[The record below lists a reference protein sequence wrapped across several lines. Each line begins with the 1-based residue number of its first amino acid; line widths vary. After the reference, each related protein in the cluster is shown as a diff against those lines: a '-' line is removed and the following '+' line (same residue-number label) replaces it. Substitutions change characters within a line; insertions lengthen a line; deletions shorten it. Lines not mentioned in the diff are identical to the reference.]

1 MVTAVTIHFV
11 TIKGYGTGTMEQEFR
26 LDCFVPYRLMVAAEK
41 VSLGFS
47 VTYKHQFGMSRPEWR
62 VLASLAQ
69 LQRATAKDIAAHSS
83 MHKTK
88 VSRAVFELEKRK
100 WLLRKLDEA
109 DRRMEHLSLT
119 KAGTAVHAKLVVH
132 ANAYQAKLLALLG
145 ATSSDQLLTMLNK
158 LDGLHVGHGPDGN

>member
-1 MVTAVTIHFV
+1 MGQSFKLEKFI
-11 TIKGYGTGTMEQEFR
+11 
-26 LDCFVPYRLMVAAEK
+26 PYRLMVAAET
-41 VSLGFS
+41 VSMGFS
-47 VTYKHQFGMSRPEWR
+47 VTYKEQFGMSRPEWR

-100 WLLRKLDEA
+100 WLLRKLDET

-119 KAGTAVHAKLVVH
+119 KAGVAVHAKLVVH
-132 ANAYQAKLLALLG
+132 ATAYQAKLLALLG
-145 ATSSDQLLTMLNK
+145 VKTSDQLLTMLNK
-158 LDGLHVGHGPDGN
+158 LEGLHADHW

>member
-1 MVTAVTIHFV
+1 
-11 TIKGYGTGTMEQEFR
+11 MEQEFR
-26 LDCFVPYRLMVAAEK
+26 LDSFIPYRLMVAAEK

-47 VTYKHQFGMSRPEWR
+47 VTYKQQFGMSRPEWR

-69 LQRATAKDIAAHSS
+69 MRRATAKDIAAHSS

-100 WLLRKLDEA
+100 WLVRQLDDT

-119 KAGTAVHAKLVVH
+119 KAGIAVHAKLVVQ
-132 ANAYQAKLLALLG
+132 ATAYQAKLLALLG
-145 ATSSDQLLTMLNK
+145 AGNSGQLLAMLNT
-158 LDGLHVGHGPDGN
+158 LDGLHIGQGSDRD